1 MKKVEI
7 TLSEPAKVGNKEVS
21 VVVLREPTAGEF
33 FDLGEPMLLT
43 QTDGGT
49 SVIVHNNDVIMKYI
63 RRCMVEPSGH
73 LDFIDSLPLT
83 DAVRLKGAVLDFFTD
98 ARRSGSNPLE
108 NSSSADSNGSPEETS
123 SS

>member
-7 TLSEPAKVGNKEVS
+7 QLSSPTKVGDKEITM
-21 VVVLREPTAGEF
+21 VVMREPTTGEF
-33 FDLGEPMLLT
+33 FELGEPILLT
-43 QTDGGT
+43 QTEGGT
-49 SVIVHNNDVIMKYI
+49 SVIVHNNDVIRKYI
-63 RRCMVEPSGH
+63 QRCMFEPSSR

-98 ARRSGSNPLE
+98 ARRDGSNQSE
-108 NSSSADSNGSPEETS
+108 NSSSANSSGSQEENS